1 VGCLNKGDRQW
12 FYGQACD
19 CSDWITPLK
28 ATIVANVKLRMG
40 LIRLRVRELAAEK
53 GWTLKDVSERS
64 GIPYSTVKNYAQAPS
79 LATVDYTAL
88 QKLARVFD
96 VMIDDLVEV
105 LEE

>member
-1 VGCLNKGDRQW
+1 M
-12 FYGQACD
+12 
-19 CSDWITPLK
+19 SSS
-28 ATIVANVKLRMG
+28 RMG

-53 GWTLKDVSERS
+53 GWTLKEVSDRS
-64 GIPYSTVKNYAQAPS
+64 GIPYGTVRSYAHSPK

-96 VMIDDLVEV
+96 VMMDDLVEV